1 MAPKGRKSRKM
12 VAEESPD
19 ASAPMAEDEDEELPP
34 QVEEQD
40 DEEEDA
46 DEGEE
51 EEDCDEDAEEEEE
64 EMNEEEEEPAP
75 PPAKKSK
82 KSKGGEDVVDRKAED
97 VRKSAARAD
106 KVVGEAMESID
117 EATEGF
123 PEVQVDGPPKVF
135 SPKSAPEETEAPQA
149 ASPEPEEAQL
159 VPEPPKKTSRL
170 MIKQIV
176 LHNFKSYGGTKLIG
190 PFHKSFSSIVGPNG
204 SGKSNTI
211 DALLFV
217 FGKKASKMR
226 LKRVSELI
234 HSSTGNT
241 NLPSAKV
248 EVTFQDIIDTGDG
261 AYDYEVV
268 AGSELTVARE
278 AFKNNQSKYYLD
290 GTTSNYSEVT
300 TLLKKRGVDL
310 VHNRFLILQGEVEQI
325 SLMKPKAP
333 NEHEDGLLE
342 YLEDIIGSNRHI
354 EPINEKMQVVDQL
367 TETRQEKLNRLRHA
381 EREKEA
387 LDGPRKEAEAWV
399 TAEAERLEVQS
410 LVAQFEAQSCQAGLV
425 GLEEEHEKL
434 KAHMAEHHKKMEG
447 FEKEVKLI
455 EKEHNKHL
463 KDFEETKQ
471 QMEKTQAEFK
481 EFEQRDVKFSE
492 DIQFQKQKLA
502 KLQQTGEKEAELS
515 EKLLADAEQLR
526 NDAPVREKALQ
537 REEQRKTAAQKAL
550 DKVYEGLKDKAEA
563 LRLPKEAKEAELIP
577 LQKKLTD
584 VRKVVEVAQTE
595 AQLLREK
602 TSKVAEQIEELKS
615 ARSTCEQRLSEVKAQ
630 GKTATEKKNQNSE
643 LCSQGKSYF
652 KELSQQ
658 LQKGIDIHKQNLAKH
673 AEVEHALKNEHTR
686 SQLIRAV
693 YDQKKQG
700 KLQGV
705 HGRLGDLGTID
716 KKYDLAV
723 SNGCGLLE
731 AIVVDTTSDAQAV
744 IDFIRKNNL
753 GRATCICLQQ
763 IKQNER
769 NMDAQGA
776 TPEGAPRLLDLIKPA
791 KPEYK
796 VAFFHGVGNTLVAKD
811 YDQATR
817 IGLQGKTRHRVVT
830 LEGGLIETSGTM
842 TGGGNT
848 VRKGGMSAS
857 LCPYSLKDLE
867 SLKDMCHQGEKEVAR
882 LKEECRKLEDAF
894 EIAQKEEQEQDL
906 CARKCEAE
914 ITSLSK
920 QMQQYDARLKDL
932 KVPQLSAGETK
943 KLKELEKLISSRS
956 DELNKIREK
965 HNAVE
970 EQVRALH
977 EQIMNIGGEEL
988 KSAKTN
994 LDETTARCDEMRMA
1008 IKKAV
1013 LDADT
1018 MEKNSKKC
1026 RANVKAT
1033 AEQYK
1038 ATEKVLKQLEK
1049 DHEALESEAAEVLER
1064 YTEAQKQ
1071 YADMDQILCKLK
1083 EKRDQ
1088 VMEAASACKRDEVD
1102 MVNEMEEKTRT
1113 LQQIHARIASWA
1125 AKLQDSRKEYK
1136 ELPLDLLA
1144 EIRAEQAEGSESKP
1158 TLAQKAIQANL
1169 SEDDLAQV
1177 NRPDAHARMLQL
1189 EANVKNMKPNLTSIE
1204 EFRRANEEHKSK
1216 LGEYETVN
1224 NAREDAR
1231 RALEDMR
1238 AARHKEFMDGF
1249 SIISMKLKEMYQ
1261 MITLGGD
1268 AELELVDTLDP
1279 FQEGIAFSVRPPKK
1293 SWKQIT
1299 NLSGGEKTLAS
1310 LSLVF
1315 ALHHFRPTPLYFMD
1329 EIDAALD
1336 FRNVSII
1343 ANYIKER
1350 TQNAQFIVISLRNHM
1365 FELADLLV
1373 GIYKTHDISK
1383 SVAINPNAF
1392 EVKKPPMM
1400 GAIGN
1405 RSAPIPIQEGP
1416 ASQRAVR
1423 QRKD

>member
-1 MAPKGRKSRKM
+1 MKTVQEEPAVDAVEEEPA
-12 VAEESPD
+12 VESPEEE
-19 ASAPMAEDEDEELPP
+19 PDED
-34 QVEEQD
+34 VASNA
-40 DEEEDA
+40 A
-46 DEGEE
+46 DNGEE
-51 EEDCDEDAEEEEE
+51 ESVDEKSEEAEVDDEEEEE
-64 EMNEEEEEPAP
+64 EDEEAEEEEAEEEPVA
-75 PPAKKSK
+75 PPAKKSR
-82 KSKGGEDVVDRKAED
+82 KSKAPEDVVDRKAAG
-97 VRKSAARAD
+97 VRKSVAKAEEEVA
-106 KVVGEAMESID
+106 EAMQTVD
-117 EATEGF
+117 EATADF
-123 PEVQVDGPPKVF
+123 PEVQSDSVPKAL
-135 SPKSAPEETEAPQA
+135 SPKAAPEAAP
-149 ASPEPEEAQL
+149 ASPVSQPETSVQL
-159 VPEPPKKTSRL
+159 VQEPPKKTSRL
-170 MIKQIV
+170 MIKQIR
-176 LHNFKSYGGTKLIG
+176 LHNFKSYGGDKLIG

-234 HSSTGNT
+234 HSSTGHT
-241 NLPSAKV
+241 SLPSAKV
-248 EVTFQDIIDTGDG
+248 EVTFQDIVDTGDG

-268 AGSELTVARE
+268 EGSELTVGRE
-278 AFKNNQSKYYLD
+278 AFRNNQSKYYLD
-290 GTTSNYSEVT
+290 GKTSNYHDVT
-300 TLLKKRGVDL
+300 ELLKKRGVDL

-325 SLMKPKAP
+325 ALMKPKAP

-342 YLEDIIGSNRHI
+342 YLEDIIGSNVHV
-354 EPINEKMQVVDQL
+354 EPINEVVKVVDEL
-367 TETRQEKLNRLRHA
+367 SAVRQEKLNRLRMA

-410 LVAQFEAQSCQAGLV
+410 LVAQFEAQSCQSGLV

-434 KAHMAEHHKKMEG
+434 KSHMSEHHKKMEG
-447 FEKEVKLI
+447 FEKEVKII

-463 KDFEETKQ
+463 KNFEETKNT
-471 QMEKTQAEFK
+471 MEKTQAEFK
-481 EFEQRDVKFSE
+481 EFEKRDVKFTE
-492 DIQFQKQKLA
+492 DIQFQKQKLG
-502 KLQQTGEKEAELS
+502 KLQQTGEQEAALS
-515 EKLLADAEQLR
+515 QKLLEDAEQLR
-526 NDAPVREKALQ
+526 NDAPQREKALE
-537 REEQRKTAAQKAL
+537 REEQRKTAAQKAV
-550 DKVYEGLKDKAEA
+550 DKIYGGLKDKAEA
-563 LRLPKEAKEAELIP
+563 LRQPKEAKEAELIP

-602 TSKVAEQIEELKS
+602 TSKVAEQIEDLKNS
-615 ARSTCEQRLSEVKAQ
+615 RSTCADRLQSVEQEAQ
-630 GKTATEKKNQNSE
+630 VAGQKKTQNAE

-652 KELSQQ
+652 KELSAQAV
-658 LQKGIDIHKQNLAKH
+658 KGTEIHKQNMGKY

-686 SQLIRAV
+686 SNLIRAV
-693 YDQKKQG
+693 YEQKKAG

-744 IDFIRKNNL
+744 IDFIRKANL

-763 IKQNER
+763 IKSNESQ
-769 NMDAQGA
+769 MEAKGP
-776 TPEGAPRLLDLIKPA
+776 TPENVPRLLDLIKPA

-796 VAFFHGVGNTLVAKD
+796 VAFFHGVHHTLVAKD
-811 YDQATR
+811 YEQATR
-817 IGLQGKTRHRVVT
+817 IGLQGKTRNRVVT

-842 TGGGNT
+842 TGGGNS

-867 SLKDMCHQGEKEVAR
+867 GLREQCQLGEKEVAR
-882 LKEECRKLEDAF
+882 LKDECRQLEDAY
-894 EIAQKEEQEQDL
+894 ETAQKEEQESDL
-906 CARKCEAE
+906 TARKCQAEAE
-914 ITSLSK
+914 SLGK
-920 QMQQYDARLKDL
+920 QIKTYDDRLNSL
-932 KVPQLSAGETK
+932 KVPQLSSAETK

-977 EQIMNIGGEEL
+977 DQIMNIGGEEL
-988 KSAKTN
+988 KTGKAT

-1018 MEKNSKKC
+1018 MEKNSKKSL
-1026 RANVKAT
+1026 ANVKTT

-1038 ATEKVLKQLEK
+1038 ATEKVLQKLEK
-1049 DHEALESEAAEVLER
+1049 EHEALEGEAAEVLER
-1064 YTEAQKQ
+1064 YTDAQKQ
-1071 YADMDQILCKLK
+1071 YADMDQILCQLK

-1088 VMEAASACKRDEVD
+1088 VMEAASACKREEVD
-1102 MVNEMEEKTRT
+1102 LVNEMEEKTRT
-1113 LQQIHARIASWA
+1113 LQQIHARIAAWA
-1125 AKLQDSRKEYK
+1125 AKLTDSRREYA

-1144 EIRAEQAEGSESKP
+1144 EIRTEQAEEAGAKEEI
-1158 TLAQKAIQANL
+1158 TLGQRAIKANL
-1169 SEDDLAQV
+1169 NEADLEQV
-1177 NRPDAHARMLQL
+1177 NRADAHARMLQL
-1189 EANVKNMKPNLTSIE
+1189 EANVKNMKPNLQSIS
-1204 EFRRANEEHKSK
+1204 EFRRADAEHKGK
-1216 LGEYETVN
+1216 LGEYEEVN
-1224 NAREDAR
+1224 GKREDAR
-1231 RALEDMR
+1231 RQLEDLR
-1238 AARHKEFMDGF
+1238 RKRHEEFMAGF

-1315 ALHHFRPTPLYFMD
+1315 ALHHYRPTPLYFMD

-1373 GIYKTHDISK
+1373 GIYKTNDMSK
-1383 SVAINPNAF
+1383 CVAINPNAF
-1392 EVKKPPMM
+1392 DTKKPPVM
-1400 GAIGN
+1400 GAIGG

-1416 ASQRAVR
+1416 ARAVR
-1423 QRKD
+1423 QRQA